1 MDEFWGTKRSA
12 QRQHQHRQLQGYLSY
27 CFGGGDKKK
36 KGKGKH
42 HEAEKKHREAEKK
55 HKKQREEIA
64 KKQREA
70 AEETAKKQ
78 KEVMKDAE
86 KMQKETTK
94 SYEKAVKKYD
104 YDDDD
109 DDDDDDDYPRV
120 PSVADQ
126 GDATASYAPSAPS
139 SGSSSASSAS
149 SAVASAAAASPQ
161 IQELLAKHAAKKEEV
176 GAATTD
182 DTAPI
187 DMTNVPTMSPT
198 VMYQMGYGR
207 PVRGAGPRRAISRP
221 TFKPTT
227 AAKPASKLPMAA
239 GMAALAA
246 MFLM

>member
-104 YDDDD
+104 YDDD